1 MVPGF
6 EGGQNPIHRRLP
18 KRGFAN
24 IHRVE
29 YVPVNLSRLEKLKD
43 VNEFTPEVFVKHGL
57 AGKREKVKILGSGDI
72 TRPVT
77 VSAHR
82 FSKSAKEKI
91 TAAGGK
97 LLEI

>member
-1 MVPGF
+1 MIPGF

-18 KRGFAN
+18 KRGFFN

-29 YVPVNLSRLEKLKD
+29 YTPINLLLLERMKEVD
-43 VNEFTPEVFVKHGL
+43 EFTPDVFVKHGL
-57 AGKREKVKILGSGDI
+57 AGKKDKIKILGSGAI
-72 TRPVT
+72 TRSVT
-77 VSAHR
+77 VSAHK
-82 FSKSAKEKI
+82 FSKTAKDKI